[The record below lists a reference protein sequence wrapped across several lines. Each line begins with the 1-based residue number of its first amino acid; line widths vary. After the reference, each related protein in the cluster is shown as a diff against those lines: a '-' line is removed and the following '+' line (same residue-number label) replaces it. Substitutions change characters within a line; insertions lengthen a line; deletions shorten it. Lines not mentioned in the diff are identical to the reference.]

1 MDVNVISEGIQ
12 SIMFVF
18 IPQLRWE
25 MEHGKKAWSLE
36 RDDLETSLQNTKREL
51 EESYKRMRSDKLKL
65 TVSLQCYQCMALNVN
80 NIFLSYKRHHP
91 IFLRDTWI
99 GDQVKTG

>member
-1 MDVNVISEGIQ
+1 
-12 SIMFVF
+12 
-18 IPQLRWE
+18 

-65 TVSLQCYQCMALNVN
+65 TVSLQC
-80 NIFLSYKRHHP
+80 
-91 IFLRDTWI
+91 
-99 GDQVKTG
+99 